1 MCAGCHR
8 VLGRE
13 WFQKGSPQSVLK
25 PGETPNTSLT
35 LSQLEHHNSRL
46 GHGWYEDIEKMA
58 EDVQSAARSLGF
70 ELPPG
75 WRVGGLDDIQK
86 SPMDRWLEGQDII
99 ASGRRHPGEGNGL

>member
-1 MCAGCHR
+1 
-8 VLGRE
+8 
-13 WFQKGSPQSVLK
+13 
-25 PGETPNTSLT
+25 
-35 LSQLEHHNSRL
+35 
-46 GHGWYEDIEKMA
+46 MA

-99 ASGRRHPGEGNGL
+99 ASGRRHSGEGNGL